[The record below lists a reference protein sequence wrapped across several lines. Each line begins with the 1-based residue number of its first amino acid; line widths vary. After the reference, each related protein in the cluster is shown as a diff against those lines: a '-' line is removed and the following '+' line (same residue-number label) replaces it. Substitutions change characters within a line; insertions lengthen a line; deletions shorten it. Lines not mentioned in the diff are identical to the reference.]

1 MLRQPVDP
9 AAIEAEVDHVR
20 SLGIVA
26 LRARW
31 RLMFGAMPPPGL
43 TKDIIGRMI
52 AYRIQEEAF
61 GGLDRE
67 TIKLLDRLARG
78 KPDELSRRL
87 KAGTVLIREYQGQ
100 RHTVTVVP
108 DGFVWQ
114 DTTFSSLSTIARAIT
129 GTAWNGPRFFGLR
142 VSGDLKAVETP
153 EAPSPQSTKPRKRN
167 RSSVRASHT
176 VGAGGGANNG

>member
-1 MLRQPVDP
+1 MLRRPPDP

-61 GGLDRE
+61 GGLNRE
-67 TIKLLDRLARG
+67 TIK
-78 KPDELSRRL
+78 
-87 KAGTVLIREYQGQ
+87 
-100 RHTVTVVP
+100 
-108 DGFVWQ
+108 
-114 DTTFSSLSTIARAIT
+114 
-129 GTAWNGPRFFGLR
+129 
-142 VSGDLKAVETP
+142 
-153 EAPSPQSTKPRKRN
+153 
-167 RSSVRASHT
+167 
-176 VGAGGGANNG
+176 